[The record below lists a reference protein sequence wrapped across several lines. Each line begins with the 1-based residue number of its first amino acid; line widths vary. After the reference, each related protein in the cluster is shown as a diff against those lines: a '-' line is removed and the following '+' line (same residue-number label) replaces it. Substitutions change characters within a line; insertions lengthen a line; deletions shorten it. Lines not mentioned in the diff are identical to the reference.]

1 MVYIDRL
8 SATNLHLLT
17 SKETLKN
24 VSPVEGR
31 STSQSFISSVKFVLI
46 LASFQDII
54 INWDTFFFYC
64 MILGAP
70 FLPAVLMW
78 PLDWETM

>member
-1 MVYIDRL
+1 MQKD
-8 SATNLHLLT
+8 NQN
-17 SKETLKN
+17 KESL
-24 VSPVEGR
+24 VEGR
-31 STSQSFISSVKFVLI
+31 STSQSFISCLKFVL
-46 LASFQDII
+46 SFQDII
-54 INWDTFFFYC
+54 INRDAFFYC